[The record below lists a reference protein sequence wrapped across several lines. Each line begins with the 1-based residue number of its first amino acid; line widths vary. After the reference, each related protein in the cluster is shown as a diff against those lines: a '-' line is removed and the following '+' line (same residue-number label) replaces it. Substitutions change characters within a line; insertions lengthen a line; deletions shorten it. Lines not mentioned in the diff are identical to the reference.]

1 MEQEMRN
8 RSRALERCS
17 TAQIVVLCFTLWLPL
32 KGQAF
37 ETFSCTESWFD
48 TTFAE
53 TFANPRP
60 PDRERDCSKEKDAVR
75 KDSFQIV
82 DGRVY
87 LGGVSRERESPCSGT
102 GVGSVAQGLNPVC
115 YLPAR
120 LQIHETI
127 ERRTFWLLSTDAAHF
142 RVARSSQA
150 GLTPDQANQVA
161 AYSMDSTTVYLGA
174 TRIKGADPKSFEV
187 IFPFG
192 DYSAVNL
199 NAKDKLQ
206 RYSYARDNQHLFIG
220 EWSLPPIDLTKV
232 EWLSGHCTGEIMEC
246 QNTTY
251 AKPLIGKVGDDI
263 LFLYKSARP
272 TLFRNLATADFEL
285 SREGFKSYVISGGKR
300 YLIEH
305 GFMEEAKLVAQPQ
318 G

>member
-1 MEQEMRN
+1 MRN

-17 TAQIVVLCFTLWLPL
+17 LAQIVVLCFTLWLPL
-32 KGQAF
+32 TSQAF
-37 ETFSCTESWFD
+37 ETYSCTESWFD
-48 TTFAE
+48 TTLADSL
-53 TFANPRP
+53 ANRRP

-75 KDSFQIV
+75 KDSFQVV

-87 LGGVSRERESPCSGT
+87 LVAVSRERDSPCKGT

-115 YLPAR
+115 YLPAS

-127 ERRTFWLLSTDAAHF
+127 ERRTFWLLSTDATHF
-142 RVARSSQA
+142 RAAHSNQTA
-150 GLTPDQANQVA
+150 LTPDQAGKIA
-161 AYSMDSTTVYLGA
+161 AYTMDSTSVYLRA
-174 TRIKGADPKSFEV
+174 TRIEGADPQSFEV

-206 RYSYARDNQHLFIG
+206 RYFFARDKQHLFID
-220 EWSLPPIDLTKV
+220 EWSLPAIDLTKV
-232 EWLSGHCTGEIMEC
+232 EWLSGPCTGEIMEC
-246 QNTTY
+246 QNTAY
-251 AKPLIGKVGDDI
+251 AKPLVGKVGNDI
-263 LFLYKSARP
+263 LYLDQRARP

-285 SREGFKSYVISGGKR
+285 SREGFRSYVKSAGKR
-300 YLIEH
+300 YMIDF
-305 GFMEEAKLVAQPQ
+305 GVMEEAKLVAQPE